1 MHDLLYNDLG
11 TLDRDPQ
18 LLDTTSGMDDIRGPE
33 MWQFEGDLGND
44 SFWSF
49 MNSYVP

>member
-18 LLDTTSGMDDIRGPE
+18 VLDTTSGMDDIRGPE
-33 MWQFEGDLGND
+33 MWQFEGDFGND